1 MSIKVRRVMGVKKE
15 ELGELKISEEYME
28 SLVRSEGLE
37 EYKKQEEEDQTIF
50 HDKIA
55 FALLLPMKWG
65 SLF

>member
-1 MSIKVRRVMGVKKE
+1 
-15 ELGELKISEEYME
+15 ME
-28 SLVRSEGLE
+28 SLVRSEGLG